1 MVMENKKN
9 EIDLQTVVD
18 RFRQAEENLHRT
30 TDEVKKIILNSD
42 IAKESSDSIKNSS
55 QKLTQFA
62 ESLNKSISEISS
74 AVVELRGSLQAAA
87 KFIEKTDLSEI
98 NKTVKCLQIIRVT
111 LSPHPM
117 NIPQTLNIHQA
128 IFWHNFFVFKFYLN
142 TILAVMYDV
151 RCISSRNSW
160 NVKLDGI

>member
-87 KFIEKTDLSEI
+87 KFMEKTDLSEI
-98 NKTVKCLQIIRVT
+98 NKTVKS
-111 LSPHPM
+111 LSSELASKQDILDVLEKLKSM
-117 NIPQTLNIHQA
+117 EKVNKKNSESIKNILGSLPGRWKNKLSSND
-128 IFWHNFFVFKFYLN
+128 
-142 TILAVMYDV
+142 DV
-151 RCISSRNSW
+151 
-160 NVKLDGI
+160 D

>member
-1 MVMENKKN
+1 MENKKN

-62 ESLNKSISEISS
+62 ESLNKSISEISI

-87 KFIEKTDLSEI
+87 KFMEKTDLSEI
-98 NKTVKCLQIIRVT
+98 NKTVKS
-111 LSPHPM
+111 LSSELASKQDILDVLEKLKSVEKVNKKNSESIK
-117 NIPQTLNIHQA
+117 NILGSLPGRWKNKLSSND
-128 IFWHNFFVFKFYLN
+128 
-142 TILAVMYDV
+142 DV
-151 RCISSRNSW
+151 
-160 NVKLDGI
+160 D

>member
-62 ESLNKSISEISS
+62 ESLNKSISEISG
-74 AVVELRGSLQAAA
+74 AVGELRGSLQAAA
-87 KFIEKTDLSEI
+87 KFMEKTDLSEI
-98 NKTVKCLQIIRVT
+98 NKTVKS
-111 LSPHPM
+111 LSSELASKQDILDVLEKLKSM
-117 NIPQTLNIHQA
+117 EKVNKKNSEAIKNILGSLPGRWKNKLSSND
-128 IFWHNFFVFKFYLN
+128 
-142 TILAVMYDV
+142 DV
-151 RCISSRNSW
+151 
-160 NVKLDGI
+160 D

>member
-87 KFIEKTDLSEI
+87 KFMEKTDLSEI
-98 NKTVKCLQIIRVT
+98 NKTVKS
-111 LSPHPM
+111 LSSELASKQDILDVLEKLKSVEKVNKKNSESIK
-117 NIPQTLNIHQA
+117 NILGSLPGRWKNKLSSND
-128 IFWHNFFVFKFYLN
+128 
-142 TILAVMYDV
+142 DV
-151 RCISSRNSW
+151 
-160 NVKLDGI
+160 D